1 MTTRWMLTTIAVMT
15 LAATSPVAAEQ
26 SPAPAVAP
34 QNPGPLERSAVTVT
48 PENPIP
54 RRLESVMPKYPA
66 AELVRGTRGTVTLF
80 ITLDR
85 EGRVGE
91 ARQPFL
97 PDYSVIETPGAGD
110 ATSPPLGPAFVES
123 AVAAVKQWRYDRP
136 ARAPISFYVRF
147 VFVPNQEATVAW
159 HDARP
164 PSRTGRGGVPG
175 GVPGGVAGGVP
186 GGVPGGA
193 IPLPP
198 PAPGTP
204 VRVGGEIVPPK
215 KIKDVKPVY
224 PSEALQAKVSGIVII
239 EATIGIDGRVTD
251 ARIIR
256 SIPILDEAALT
267 AVRQWEFTPTILA
280 GQPTPIIMSVTINFQ
295 LN

>member
-1 MTTRWMLTTIAVMT
+1 
-15 LAATSPVAAEQ
+15 
-26 SPAPAVAP
+26 
-34 QNPGPLERSAVTVT
+34 
-48 PENPIP
+48 
-54 RRLESVMPKYPA
+54 
-66 AELVRGTRGTVTLF
+66 
-80 ITLDR
+80 
-85 EGRVGE
+85 
-91 ARQPFL
+91 
-97 PDYSVIETPGAGD
+97 
-110 ATSPPLGPAFVES
+110 
-123 AVAAVKQWRYDRP
+123 
-136 ARAPISFYVRF
+136 
-147 VFVPNQEATVAW
+147 
-159 HDARP
+159 
-164 PSRTGRGGVPG
+164 
-175 GVPGGVAGGVP
+175 
-186 GGVPGGA
+186 
-193 IPLPP
+193 
-198 PAPGTP
+198 